1 MGHISFTSMV
11 IAAFGFS
18 ASFACNAKSPDDNY
32 RDKCSVCHD
41 GGAGQAPRLQDKAAW
56 AKRASNGRQALYQ
69 TALVGKPNTAMAA
82 KGGYSELS
90 DQEVRD
96 IVDFMLKA
104 SGNAATTRQTKE
116 QKPRPLNETSD
127 AANLNSEPRL
137 RPMTQGVL
145 SDLELSKVVAER
157 LRISLANAKA
167 SLDEYEGVVTVRGL
181 GIKVHTHQGVTTLT
195 GTLKES
201 DHIGKAET
209 IAGSTTGVQKVVN
222 KLIAASVFEW
232 D

>member
-1 MGHISFTSMV
+1 
-11 IAAFGFS
+11 
-18 ASFACNAKSPDDNY
+18 
-32 RDKCSVCHD
+32 
-41 GGAGQAPRLQDKAAW
+41 
-56 AKRASNGRQALYQ
+56 
-69 TALVGKPNTAMAA
+69 
-82 KGGYSELS
+82 
-90 DQEVRD
+90 
-96 IVDFMLKA
+96 
-104 SGNAATTRQTKE
+104 
-116 QKPRPLNETSD
+116 
-127 AANLNSEPRL
+127 
-137 RPMTQGVL
+137 MTQGVL

-181 GIKVHTHQGVTTLT
+181 GIKVQTHQGVTILT

>member
-1 MGHISFTSMV
+1 MGHISFTSMF
-11 IAAFGFS
+11 IAAVGFS
-18 ASFACNAKSPDDNY
+18 ASVACNARSPDENY

-69 TALVGKPNTAMAA
+69 TAIVGKPNTAMAA
-82 KGGYSELS
+82 KGGYTELS

-104 SGNAATTRQTKE
+104 SGNAAINPTTKKTK
-116 QKPRPLNETSD
+116 PSLSTLPSD
-127 AANLNSEPRL
+127 AGTVSSEPSQQAI
-137 RPMTQGVL
+137 TQGVL
-145 SDLELSKVVAER
+145 SDLDLSKVVAEKI
-157 LRISLANAKA
+157 RISLANAKA

-181 GIKVHTHQGVTTLT
+181 GIKVQTQHGVTTLT

-201 DHIGKAET
+201 EHIGKAET
-209 IAGSTTGVQKVVN
+209 IARSTRGVQKVVN